1 VQTLWAMEAMTGDIV
16 SHFEFEN
23 NQWQKM
29 KLVHLESKENKRK
42 CALEDV
48 EGEKHSSD
56 DVSFQHAY
64 ITLFNLLLASAFLD
78 FFWFFS

>member
-1 VQTLWAMEAMTGDIV
+1 MEAMTGDVV

-23 NQWQKM
+23 NKWQKM

-56 DVSFQHAY
+56 DVRFLHAC
-64 ITLFNLLLASAFLD
+64 ITLFTLVFAPAFLD
-78 FFWFFS
+78 FIYSL